1 MAGLI
6 TMYDY
11 SMTFQHALIVG
22 LTIQRSIIVCVAFQE
37 AMTLGLTLAL
47 RMAFHS
53 ARFYGSFLQPV
64 MIIDDYRYMT
74 SSSP

>member
-1 MAGLI
+1 MILSMA
-6 TMYDY
+6 
-11 SMTFQHALIVG
+11 FQNAMIVG

-53 ARFYGSFLQPV
+53 A
-64 MIIDDYRYMT
+64 
-74 SSSP
+74 

>member
-22 LTIQRSIIVCVAFQE
+22 LIIQRSIIVGVAFHE

-53 ARFYGSFLQPV
+53 A
-64 MIIDDYRYMT
+64 
-74 SSSP
+74 